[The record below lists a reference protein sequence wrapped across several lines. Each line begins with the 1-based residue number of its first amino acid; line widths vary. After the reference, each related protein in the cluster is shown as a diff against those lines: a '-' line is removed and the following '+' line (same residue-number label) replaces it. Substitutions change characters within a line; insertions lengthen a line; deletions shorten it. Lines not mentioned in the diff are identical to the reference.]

1 MHIVNTQIVLGL
13 AIWISGF
20 AFMVAG
26 WLVGE
31 LSERW
36 GKLPGKILY
45 RIGAVIV
52 AVPVIILL
60 AKISSYLYFNRF
72 HIATYINNTIQF
84 AADALKV
91 L

>member
-1 MHIVNTQIVLGL
+1 MRIVNTQIVLGL
-13 AIWISGF
+13 SIWISGF
-20 AFMVAG
+20 AFMVMG

-36 GKLPGKILY
+36 GRLPGKILY

-60 AKISSYLYFNRF
+60 WKISALLYVNRF
-72 HIATYINNTIQF
+72 HIATYINNTFQF
-84 AADALKV
+84 VADALKV

>member
-1 MHIVNTQIVLGL
+1 MRIVNTQIVLGL
-13 AIWISGF
+13 SIWISGF
-20 AFMVAG
+20 AFMVMG

-31 LSERW
+31 LSEKW
-36 GKLPGKILY
+36 GRLPGKILY

-60 AKISSYLYFNRF
+60 WKISGYLYFNR
-72 HIATYINNTIQF
+72 IYITTYINNTFQF
-84 AADALKV
+84 ISDAVKV